1 MNLKVAYCPFPND
14 NSMIGNTQAV
24 VDSHNSKHKFD
35 RFDGKVV
42 VSGAKALQHVSWFQ
56 QLYIVAHGDSGSDSI
71 TGDDGSS
78 ITMDALAKQLR
89 DEKLTVAI
97 RKVKLFVC
105 EGGKGD
111 GSTASKL
118 KIAMR
123 REGFTRVSV
132 YGYTLCLAI
141 GALTDDGRHKLAA
154 DLEEDDEGDLVPIAG
169 TVTGAKS
176 SRRKF

>member
-14 NSMIGNTQAV
+14 NSMIGNTQSV
-24 VDSHNSKHKFD
+24 LDSHNSKHKVD
-35 RFDGKVV
+35 RFEGTAV
-42 VSGAKALQHVSWFQ
+42 VSGPKALQHVSWFQ
-56 QLYIVAHGDSGSDSI
+56 QLYIVAHGDTGSDSI

-78 ITMDALAKQLR
+78 ITMAALAKQLR

-111 GSTASKL
+111 GSTASQL
-118 KIAMR
+118 KQAMQK
-123 REGFTRVSV
+123 EGFTKVSV
-132 YGYTLCLAI
+132 YGYSLCLAI
-141 GALTDDGRHKLAA
+141 GFMTDDGRHKLAA
-154 DLEEDDEGDLVPIAG
+154 DLEEDEDGDLVAIAG
-169 TVTGAKS
+169 TETGAKS